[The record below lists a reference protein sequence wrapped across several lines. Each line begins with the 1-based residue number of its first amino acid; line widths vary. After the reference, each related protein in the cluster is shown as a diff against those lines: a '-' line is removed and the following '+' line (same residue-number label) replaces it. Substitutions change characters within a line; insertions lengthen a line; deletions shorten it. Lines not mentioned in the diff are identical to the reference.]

1 MIIGKYYKGLDHFED
16 VKEIRKVV
24 FGEELGYTEELNFDG
39 FDKQAIHAVAYL
51 DRDYIQP
58 VGIGRLIQI
67 EEGYK
72 IGRIAIKKEARKC
85 GYGEFIVRMLVDKGL
100 LMGADRV
107 LVGAQPHAIEFYR
120 KIGFRPVGESY
131 VEAGI
136 EHTVMEIKQNTICKA
151 CQGHTAD
158 K

>member
-51 DRDYIQP
+51 DRDYTQP

-85 GYGEFIVRMLVDKGL
+85 GYGEFIVRMLVDKAFQA
-100 LMGADRV
+100 GAKEV
-107 LVGAQPHAIEFYR
+107 IVGARPEAISFYE
-120 KIGFRPVGESY
+120 KIGFVPTERRYE
-131 VEAGI
+131 EAGT
-136 EHTVMEIKQNTICKA
+136 EHTVMVLNWNDLCKR
-151 CQGHTAD
+151 CEMS
-158 K
+158 